1 MASLYIKIDGLSC
14 THQNPAVNKCIDL
27 HSACI
32 LWALLAH
39 SLKSLYSAL
48 FQDLVCSFTSFS
60 FSNIAMHWIS
70 IIWKPTTDAVLLLIW
85 LPSSEYPI
93 KFNSLIIVL
102 VYSTSMIITCIV
114 LIECETRVFSR
125 RTQSLKVC
133 VMLFE
138 DNRSRISD

>member
-14 THQNPAVNKCIDL
+14 THQNPAVNKYIDL
-27 HSACI
+27 HSARI
-32 LWALLAH
+32 LWALLAP
-39 SLKSLYSAL
+39 SLKSFIQCF